1 MEITLTDKFI
11 SGCDIDLSNKK
22 LGIIHQPKIKELI
35 EKDIK
40 ISDITTLFSLIEFE
54 IK

>member
-40 ISDITTLFSLIEFE
+40 TVSYTHLTLPTILRV
-54 IK
+54 